1 VSARAVF
8 QIQARLCKTL
18 GHPVR
23 LEMLH
28 NLRSGPRQVS
38 ELARLVEQPESTV
51 SRHLS
56 ALRSAGVVVASHQGR
71 MVFYRIANPK
81 LFQICDLMRQTLE
94 EHSAREAQLA
104 RYL

>member
-1 VSARAVF
+1 MTGQASF
-8 QIQARLCKTL
+8 QIQARLCKSL

-28 NLRSGPRQVS
+28 YLRSGPKQVT
-38 ELARLVEQPESTV
+38 ELARLVGQPESTV

-56 ALRSAGVVVASHQGR
+56 LLRSAGVVLANHQGR
-71 MVFYRIANPK
+71 TVHYRIANSK
-81 LFQICDLMRQTLE
+81 LFQVCDLMRQTLDE
-94 EHSAREAQLA
+94 QHAREARIA